1 MNIEKALDIAIHAH
15 KGQVDKAG
23 KAYILH
29 PLRLMN
35 QFVDEKLMIVSIL
48 HDVVEDSDFTLDDLN
63 NEGFSSEIINAVD
76 CLTKRQNEE
85 YSSFIDR
92 VMDNSLAR
100 QVKIVDIKD
109 NLDISRLSE
118 PLSKKDI
125 ERLEKY
131 QMALLQL
138 QNKI

>member
-76 CLTKRQNEE
+76 CLTKRQDEE